1 MSFKCHSEIPGIES
15 AHATKN
21 YVRVSSDLFDG
32 WKKKED
38 NRRIGCASFLSSLF
52 LFMILN
58 NKVIGQSIGDKYIQE
73 AVYRSQ
79 LRMSHG
85 YMLGGKK
92 EKQWWELENE
102 I

>member
-1 MSFKCHSEIPGIES
+1 M
-15 AHATKN
+15 
-21 YVRVSSDLFDG
+21 
-32 WKKKED
+32 
-38 NRRIGCASFLSSLF
+38 
-52 LFMILN
+52 
-58 NKVIGQSIGDKYIQE
+58 GDKYIQE

-102 I
+102 LEGDLKNGRKEEKN